1 MIVQDNVVIGA
12 NATIVAG
19 VILNAG
25 YIIGAG
31 SVVTTDIPQNE
42 AWAGNPA
49 RFLMTVEEYNSRRE
63 SSE

>member
-19 VILNAG
+19 VILNAVC
-25 YIIGAG
+25 IIGAG
-31 SVVTTDIPQNE
+31 SVVTNIPQNE
-42 AWAGNPA
+42 VWAGNPA
-49 RFLMTVEEYNSRRE
+49 RFLMTVGRIYSRRE